1 VSGTGTARPAPSL
14 PTFLDALRT
23 GDRDRALSTVSALRD
38 QGVPTLRLLDEL
50 VSPAQRRVGQL
61 WAEDRLSVAEEHA
74 ATAVSEAVIAALAE
88 RHPTPGAVPHAAPG
102 AVRQPAPTGRR
113 SPAAAPVIVACVEH
127 EWHAVPALILSEF
140 LRADGLP
147 VSYVGANASAAQLVR
162 LVHDTGPVAV
172 ALSCSL
178 GATLPR
184 ARRQVE
190 AIRETGT
197 PVIVGGSAFDRAGRR
212 AVAIGA
218 NGYAADARQ
227 AAALGRSLPAAVPPA
242 DPLTSAAAEE
252 AVVISADR
260 ERLAELVRAR
270 MDRLCPD
277 ADPTTAWRDTLADQ
291 LGYLVGCVAGALLCE
306 DPAVLQEAL
315 DWAAEVTRVRGAG
328 RGTALALRT
337 ALADALR
344 EHPAATALLASL
356 GSLPD
361 A

>member
-1 VSGTGTARPAPSL
+1 MSGTGTARPDL
-14 PTFLDALRT
+14 PLVPFLDALRA
-23 GDRDRALSTVSALRD
+23 GDRDRALGVVAALRD
-38 QGVPTLRLLDEL
+38 QGTPTLRLLDEL
-50 VSPAQRRVGQL
+50 VAPAQRQVGQL

-74 ATAVSEAVIAALAE
+74 ATAVSEAVIAALTDRATA
-88 RHPTPGAVPHAAPG
+88 PVTPGG
-102 AVRQPAPTGRR
+102 SGPAGRTPT
-113 SPAAAPVIVACVEH
+113 APVVVACVEH

-147 VSYVGANASAAQLVR
+147 VSYVGANVSAAQLVR
-162 LVHDTGPVAV
+162 HVHDTGPVAV

-197 PVIVGGSAFDRAGRR
+197 PVIVGGSAFDLAGRR
-212 AVAIGA
+212 AAAIGA

-227 AAALGRSLPAAVPPA
+227 AAELVRSLPAAVPPA
-242 DPLTSAAAEE
+242 EPLTSAAAEE

-270 MDRLCPD
+270 MERLCPGPGD
-277 ADPTTAWRDTLADQ
+277 DPDAWRDTLTDQ

-306 DPAVLQEAL
+306 DPSVLEEAVG
-315 DWAAEVTRVRGAG
+315 WAAEVTRVRGAG
-328 RGTALALRT
+328 PGTAAALRT
-337 ALADALR
+337 ALTDALR
-344 EHPAATALLASL
+344 EHPAATALL
-356 GSLPD
+356 GSIGPTS
-361 A
+361 AA